1 MIKMKKSELRKMVV
15 EWKDLQRISK
25 NHDVSEKL
33 KVIEHRY
40 YHETGSK
47 IEEELNGKGL
57 HDLYRHTTK
66 IIK

>member
-1 MIKMKKSELRKMVV
+1 MVV